1 MFEPH
6 CSITV
11 HIGKQEARHD
21 GIETCVMATM
31 NGNSHN
37 IIGIVLKLIIPDN
50 FPSDNVN
57 GALSH
62 SLPMTS
68 ISLSF
73 RHGGAVIGT
82 TNIG

>member
-6 CSITV
+6 CSIAV
-11 HIGKQEARHD
+11 QIGKREACHK
-21 GIETCVMATM
+21 GIETCVMVIPTA

-37 IIGIVLKLIIPDN
+37 IIDAVLKLIVDN

-57 GALSH
+57 SALSH
-62 SLPMTS
+62 SFPKTY

-73 RHGGAVIGT
+73 RHCGAVIQDQVG
-82 TNIG
+82 